1 MSAETTSNVVERMK
15 GRGAGAD
22 RPRVVFRTDWKR
34 ATRRLIVGGL
44 CAVTAASLT
53 FPSAAMAAEWVKV
66 GGTPYDA
73 AAGDETWSWDGAND
87 MQLNGY
93 NGGPIE
99 AAGRLDLTYEG
110 SNTVTNSDGE
120 GISVVNGVNE
130 SAELNI
136 TGGASDSLTV
146 DATSDAIESQGNI
159 NISGDGTVNST
170 ASRADGIDAEG
181 NLTISGGGTV
191 NATGSSDGIEVG
203 GNATI
208 DTSGNIVAKGGSN
221 NGLDVSGSLTI
232 SGGGNVTASSENDE
246 AVDVDGDLSISGGSR
261 LEASSENYEAVVVD
275 GNLTMSGGGRLSAS
289 STEDRGASVY
299 GDLTMSGGS
308 RLEAS
313 SENDEAVVVDG
324 NLTMS
329 GGSRL
334 EASSD
339 RSLGMQVDGALSVT
353 DSTLVATGT
362 CEGLYVYKG
371 VTFDHATVRVAARNP
386 GNEAFGL
393 FTDED
398 DIVIRNGSVVEA
410 FAEGAY
416 SAGISTQYYEEEE
429 GGAGGHMF
437 VSESVVKA
445 VARYLEGEGQDGG
458 DIAMNYASADVDG
471 DEQLGRNVG
480 ILVVTKNGISPA
492 KLSIV
497 RSTVTAEGDTAAI
510 LVCATSED
518 GSVAGTIELEGSIIQ
533 TPAGGHVS
541 DYNAK
546 HEGRNDVEY
555 DVGQTIG
562 LSGETITSLDSA
574 DIAKSAV
581 IVPEEVPVPAPSG
594 SSTSG
599 GANVTQ
605 ATARKASVAGS
616 AIPQTGD
623 ASLAGVLSAGFAGL
637 AALVSGLFVG
647 RKRG

>member
-53 FPSAAMAAEWVKV
+53 FPSAAMAAEWVNV
-66 GGTPYDA
+66 GGTQYDA
-73 AAGDETWSWDGAND
+73 AAGDEAHTWSWDGAND

-93 NGGPIE
+93 GGGPIE

-110 SNTVTNSDGE
+110 SNTVTNGNGE

-130 SAELNI
+130 NAELNI
-136 TGGASDSLTV
+136 TGGASDALTV
-146 DATSDAIESQGNI
+146 DATSNAIESQGDI

-208 DTSGNIVAKGGSN
+208 DTSGNIVAKGGSS
-221 NGLDVSGSLTI
+221 NGLDVNGSLTI

-246 AVDVDGDLSISGGSR
+246 AVAVDGDLSI
-261 LEASSENYEAVVVD
+261 
-275 GNLTMSGGGRLSAS
+275 
-289 STEDRGASVY
+289 
-299 GDLTMSGGS
+299 SGGS

-334 EASSD
+334 EASSEM
-339 RSLGMQVDGALSVT
+339 RTGLQVDGALSVT

-416 SAGISTQYYEEEE
+416 SAGIYTQNCEE

-471 DEQLGRNVG
+471 DEQLGRNAG
-480 ILVVTKNGISPA
+480 IVVLTKNGMSPA

-518 GSVAGTIELEGSIIQ
+518 GSVAGMIELEGSIIQ

-546 HEGRNDVEY
+546 HEVRDDVEY

-562 LSGETITSLDSA
+562 LSGETITSLNSA
-574 DIAKSAV
+574 DIAKGAV

-637 AALVSGLFVG
+637 AALVSGLFVS

>member
-53 FPSAAMAAEWVKV
+53 FPSAAMAAEWVNV
-66 GGTPYDA
+66 GGTHYDA

-87 MQLNGY
+87 MQLKGY
-93 NGGPIE
+93 NGGSIE
-99 AAGRLDLTYEG
+99 AAGHLDLTYEG
-110 SNTVTNSDGE
+110 DNTVTNSDGE

-136 TGGASDSLTV
+136 TGGADDSLTV
-146 DATSDAIESQGNI
+146 DATSDAVKSAGDI
-159 NISGDGTVNST
+159 NISGDGTITST
-170 ASRADGIDAEG
+170 ASLGDGIDAEG
-181 NLTISGGGTV
+181 NLSISGGGTV
-191 NATGSSDGIEVG
+191 NAMGSSDGIEVG

-208 DTSGNIVAKGGSN
+208 DTSGNVVAKGGSN
-221 NGLDVSGSLTI
+221 NGSDVNGNGNLTI
-232 SGGGNVTASSENDE
+232 TGGGSVTASSENDE
-246 AVDVDGDLSISGGSR
+246 AVAVDGDLSISGGSR
-261 LEASSENYEAVVVD
+261 LEASSVHDMGVEVD

-289 STEDRGASVY
+289 STEDRGASV
-299 GDLTMSGGS
+299 
-308 RLEAS
+308 
-313 SENDEAVVVDG
+313 DG

-334 EASSD
+334 EASSEI
-339 RSLGMQVDGALSVT
+339 RTGLQVDGALSVT
-353 DSTLVATGT
+353 DSTLIATGT
-362 CEGLYVYKG
+362 WDGLYVYKG

-416 SAGISTQYYEEEE
+416 SAGISTQNYEK

-471 DEQLGRNVG
+471 DEQLGRNAG
-480 ILVVTKNGISPA
+480 IVVLTKNGMSPA

-546 HEGRNDVEY
+546 REGRDVVEY

-562 LSGETITSLDSA
+562 LSGETITSLSSA

-637 AALVSGLFVG
+637 AALVSGLFVS

>member
-1 MSAETTSNVVERMK
+1 MSAEATSNVVERMK
-15 GRGAGAD
+15 GRGAGVD
-22 RPRVVFRTDWKR
+22 RPRVMFRTDWKR

-53 FPSAAMAAEWVKV
+53 FPSAAMAAEWVNV
-66 GGTPYDA
+66 GGTQYDA
-73 AAGDETWSWDGAND
+73 AAGDEAGTWSWDGAND
-87 MQLNGY
+87 MQLKGY
-93 NGGPIE
+93 DGGSIE

-110 SNTVTNSDGE
+110 GNTVTNGNGE

-130 SAELNI
+130 NAELNI
-136 TGGASDSLTV
+136 TGGASDALTV
-146 DATSDAIESQGNI
+146 DATSDAIESQGDI

-208 DTSGNIVAKGGSN
+208 DTSGNVVAKGGSS
-221 NGLDVSGSLTI
+221 NGLDVNGSLTI
-232 SGGGNVTASSENDE
+232 SGGGNVTAGSENDE
-246 AVDVDGDLSISGGSR
+246 AVAVDGDLSISGGSR
-261 LEASSENYEAVVVD
+261 LEASSENDEAVVVD
-275 GNLTMSGGGRLSAS
+275 GDLTMSGGGRLSAS

-299 GDLTMSGGS
+299 G
-308 RLEAS
+308 
-313 SENDEAVVVDG
+313 

-339 RSLGMQVDGALSVT
+339 QSSGMQVDGALSVT

-371 VTFDHATVRVAARNP
+371 VTFDHATVKVAARNP
-386 GNEAFGL
+386 GNEALGL

-416 SAGISTQYYEEEE
+416 SAGISTQNCEVDGV

-458 DIAMNYASADVDG
+458 DIAMNYASSDVDG
-471 DEQLGRNVG
+471 DEQLGRNAG
-480 ILVVTKNGISPA
+480 IVVLTKNGMSPA

-510 LVCATSED
+510 LVYAISED

-546 HEGRNDVEY
+546 HEVRDGVEY

-562 LSGETITSLDSA
+562 LSGETITSLNSA
-574 DIAKSAV
+574 DIAKGAV

-623 ASLAGVLSAGFAGL
+623 ASFAGVLSAGFAGL
-637 AALVSGLFVG
+637 AALVSGLFVS

>member
-1 MSAETTSNVVERMK
+1 MSAEATSNVVERMK

-53 FPSAAMAAEWVKV
+53 FPSAAMAAEWVNV
-66 GGTPYDA
+66 GGTQYDA
-73 AAGDETWSWDGAND
+73 AAGDEAHTWSWDGAND

-110 SNTVTNSDGE
+110 GNTVTNDSGE

-130 SAELNI
+130 NAELNI

-146 DATSDAIESQGNI
+146 DATSDAIESQGDI

-208 DTSGNIVAKGGSN
+208 DTSGNIVAKGGSS
-221 NGLDVSGSLTI
+221 NGLDVNGSLTI

-246 AVDVDGDLSISGGSR
+246 AVAVDGDLSISGGSR
-261 LEASSENYEAVVVD
+261 LEASSENDKAVVVD

-313 SENDEAVVVDG
+313 SEMRTGLLVE
-324 NLTMS
+324 
-329 GGSRL
+329 
-334 EASSD
+334 
-339 RSLGMQVDGALSVT
+339 GALSAV
-353 DSTLVATGT
+353 DSTLVASGT

-416 SAGISTQYYEEEE
+416 SAGIYTQNCEE

-471 DEQLGRNVG
+471 DEQLGRNAG
-480 ILVVTKNGISPA
+480 IVVLTKNGMSPA

-518 GSVAGTIELEGSIIQ
+518 GSVAGMIELEGSIIQ

-546 HEGRNDVEY
+546 HEVRDGVEY

-605 ATARKASVAGS
+605 ATARKTSVAGS

-623 ASLAGVLSAGFAGL
+623 ASLTGVLSAGFAGL
-637 AALVSGLFVG
+637 AALVSGLFVS

>member
-1 MSAETTSNVVERMK
+1 MSAETTSNIVERMK
-15 GRGAGAD
+15 GRGAGVD

-53 FPSAAMAAEWVKV
+53 FPSAAMAAEWVNV
-66 GGTPYDA
+66 GGNRYDA
-73 AAGDETWSWDGAND
+73 GTEAGDETWSWDGAND
-87 MQLNGY
+87 MQLKGY
-93 NGGPIE
+93 NGGSIE
-99 AAGRLDLTYEG
+99 AAGHLDLTYEG
-110 SNTVTNSDGE
+110 DNTVTNSDGE

-136 TGGASDSLTV
+136 TGGADDSLTV
-146 DATSDAIESQGNI
+146 DATSDAVESAGDI
-159 NISGDGTVNST
+159 NISGDGTITST

-208 DTSGNIVAKGGSN
+208 GTSGNVVAKGGSS
-221 NGLDVSGSLTI
+221 NGLDVNGSLTI

-246 AVDVDGDLSISGGSR
+246 AVAVDGDLSISGGSR
-261 LEASSENYEAVVVD
+261 LE
-275 GNLTMSGGGRLSAS
+275 AS

-313 SENDEAVVVDG
+313 SEMRRGLLVKGTLSAV
-324 NLTMS
+324 
-329 GGSRL
+329 
-334 EASSD
+334 
-339 RSLGMQVDGALSVT
+339 

-362 CEGLYVYKG
+362 SEGLYVYKG

-429 GGAGGHMF
+429 GDAGGHMF

-445 VARYLEGEGQDGG
+445 VARYLEGEEQDGG

-480 ILVVTKNGISPA
+480 ILVATKNGMSPA
-492 KLSIV
+492 KLLIV

-541 DYNAK
+541 DYNAR
-546 HEGRNDVEY
+546 HEGWNDVEY

-574 DIAKSAV
+574 DIAKSTV

-599 GANVTQ
+599 GTNVTQ

-637 AALVSGLFVG
+637 AALVSGLFVS

>member
-1 MSAETTSNVVERMK
+1 MSAETTSNVAERMK

-66 GGTPYDA
+66 GDKQYDA
-73 AAGDETWSWDGAND
+73 AASDEARTWSWDGAND

-93 NGGPIE
+93 DGGPIE
-99 AAGRLDLTYEG
+99 AAGHLDLTYEG
-110 SNTVTNSDGE
+110 DNTVTNGDGE

-146 DATSDAIESQGNI
+146 DATSDAIESEGDI
-159 NISGDGTVNST
+159 NISGDGTITST
-170 ASRADGIDAEG
+170 ASLGDGIDAEG
-181 NLTISGGGTV
+181 NLSISGGGAV

-208 DTSGNIVAKGGSN
+208 DTSGNVVAKGGSS
-221 NGLDVSGSLTI
+221 NGLDVNGNGNLTI
-232 SGGGNVTASSENDE
+232 TGGGSVTASSENDE
-246 AVDVDGDLSISGGSR
+246 AVAVDGDLSISGGSR
-261 LEASSENYEAVVVD
+261 LEASSVHDMGVE
-275 GNLTMSGGGRLSAS
+275 
-289 STEDRGASVY
+289 
-299 GDLTMSGGS
+299 
-308 RLEAS
+308 
-313 SENDEAVVVDG
+313 VDG

-334 EASSD
+334 EASSEM
-339 RSLGMQVDGALSVT
+339 RTGLQVDGALSVT

-362 CEGLYVYKG
+362 WEGLYVYKG

-416 SAGISTQYYEEEE
+416 SAGISTQNYEK
-429 GGAGGHMF
+429 GVAGGHMF

-445 VARYLEGEGQDGG
+445 VARYLEGEEQDGG

-480 ILVVTKNGISPA
+480 ILVVTKNGMSPA

-562 LSGETITSLDSA
+562 LSGETITSLNSA

-647 RKRG
+647 RKRS

>member
-22 RPRVVFRTDWKR
+22 RPRVMFRTDWKR

-53 FPSAAMAAEWVKV
+53 FPSAAMAAEWVNV
-66 GGTPYDA
+66 GGTQYDA
-73 AAGDETWSWDGAND
+73 AAGDEAGTWSWDGAND
-87 MQLNGY
+87 MQLKGY
-93 NGGPIE
+93 DGGSIE

-110 SNTVTNSDGE
+110 GNTVTNGNGE

-130 SAELNI
+130 NAELNI
-136 TGGASDSLTV
+136 TGGASDALTV
-146 DATSDAIESQGNI
+146 DATSDALESQGDI

-208 DTSGNIVAKGGSN
+208 DTSGNIVAKGGSS
-221 NGLDVSGSLTI
+221 NGLDVNGSLTI

-246 AVDVDGDLSISGGSR
+246 AVAVDGDLSISGGSR
-261 LEASSENYEAVVVD
+261 LEASSENDEAVVVD

-289 STEDRGASVY
+289 STEDRGASV
-299 GDLTMSGGS
+299 
-308 RLEAS
+308 
-313 SENDEAVVVDG
+313 DG

-334 EASSD
+334 EASSEM
-339 RSLGMQVDGALSVT
+339 RTGLQVDGALSVT

-416 SAGISTQYYEEEE
+416 SAGIYTQNCEE

-471 DEQLGRNVG
+471 DEQLGRNAG
-480 ILVVTKNGISPA
+480 IVVLTKNGMSPA
-492 KLSIV
+492 RLSIV

-518 GSVAGTIELEGSIIQ
+518 GSVAGMIELEGSIIQ

-546 HEGRNDVEY
+546 HEVRDDVEY

-562 LSGETITSLDSA
+562 LSGETITSLNSA
-574 DIAKSAV
+574 DIAKGAV
-581 IVPEEVPVPAPSG
+581 IVPEVVPVPAPSG

-599 GANVTQ
+599 GTNVTQ
-605 ATARKASVAGS
+605 ATARRASVAGS

-637 AALVSGLFVG
+637 AALVSGLFVS

>member
-110 SNTVTNSDGE
+110 SNTVTNDSGE
-120 GISVVNGVNE
+120 GISVGDGVNE
-130 SAELNI
+130 KAELNI

-159 NISGDGTVNST
+159 NISGDGTITST
-170 ASRADGIDAEG
+170 ASRGDGIDAEG
-181 NLTISGGGTV
+181 TLTISGGGTV

-221 NGLDVSGSLTI
+221 NGLDVNGNGNLTI
-232 SGGGNVTASSENDE
+232 TGGGSVTASSENDE
-246 AVDVDGDLSISGGSR
+246 AVAVDGDLSISGGSR
-261 LEASSENYEAVVVD
+261 LEASSVHDMGVEVD

-289 STEDRGASVY
+289 SMEDRGAS
-299 GDLTMSGGS
+299 
-308 RLEAS
+308 
-313 SENDEAVVVDG
+313 VDG

-339 RSLGMQVDGALSVT
+339 RRSGMQVDGALSVT

-362 CEGLYVYKG
+362 WEGLYVYKG

-416 SAGISTQYYEEEE
+416 SAGISTQYYEEE

-480 ILVVTKNGISPA
+480 ILVVTKNGMSPA

-541 DYNAK
+541 DYNAR
-546 HEGRNDVEY
+546 HEGWNDVEY
-555 DVGQTIG
+555 DVGKTIG
-562 LSGETITSLDSA
+562 LSVETITSLDSA

-581 IVPEEVPVPAPSG
+581 IVPEEVSVPAPSG

-637 AALVSGLFVG
+637 AALVSGLFVS

>member
-15 GRGAGAD
+15 GRGAGAV

-53 FPSAAMAAEWVKV
+53 FPSAAMAAEWVNV
-66 GGTPYDA
+66 GGNRYDA

-87 MQLNGY
+87 MQLKGY
-93 NGGPIE
+93 DGGPIE
-99 AAGRLDLTYEG
+99 AAGHLDLTYEG
-110 SNTVTNSDGE
+110 DNTVTNSDGE

-130 SAELNI
+130 NDELNI
-136 TGGASDSLTV
+136 TGGADDSLTV
-146 DATSDAIESQGNI
+146 DATSDAVESAGDI
-159 NISGDGTVNST
+159 NISGDGTITST

-208 DTSGNIVAKGGSN
+208 GTSGNVVAKGGSS
-221 NGLDVSGSLTI
+221 NGLDVNGSLTI

-246 AVDVDGDLSISGGSR
+246 AVVVDGD
-261 LEASSENYEAVVVD
+261 
-275 GNLTMSGGGRLSAS
+275 LTMSGGGRLSAS

-299 GDLTMSGGS
+299 G
-308 RLEAS
+308 
-313 SENDEAVVVDG
+313 

-339 RSLGMQVDGALSVT
+339 QSSGMQVDGALSVT

-371 VTFDHATVRVAARNP
+371 VTFDHATVKVAARNP

-416 SAGISTQYYEEEE
+416 SAGIYTQNCEVDGV

-458 DIAMNYASADVDG
+458 DIAMNYASSDVDG
-471 DEQLGRNVG
+471 DEQLGRNAG
-480 ILVVTKNGISPA
+480 IVVLTKNGMSPA

-510 LVCATSED
+510 LVYAISED
-518 GSVAGTIELEGSIIQ
+518 GIVAGTIELEGSIIQ

-546 HEGRNDVEY
+546 YRGRDSVEY

-562 LSGETITSLDSA
+562 LSGETITSLNSA

-599 GANVTQ
+599 GTNVTQ

-623 ASLAGVLSAGFAGL
+623 ASLAGVLSAGFASL
-637 AALVSGLFVG
+637 AALVSGLFVS

>member
-44 CAVTAASLT
+44 CAVTAASLM

-66 GGTPYDA
+66 GGTQYDA
-73 AAGDETWSWDGAND
+73 AAGDETWSWNGAND
-87 MQLNGY
+87 MQLKGY
-93 NGGPIE
+93 DSGPIE
-99 AAGRLDLTYEG
+99 AAGRLDLTYEDD
-110 SNTVTNSDGE
+110 NTVTNGDGE

-146 DATSDAIESQGNI
+146 DATSDAIESEGDI
-159 NISGDGTVNST
+159 NISGDGTITST
-170 ASRADGIDAEG
+170 ASLGDGIDAEG
-181 NLTISGGGTV
+181 NLSISGGGTV

-208 DTSGNIVAKGGSN
+208 DMSGNVVAKGGSN
-221 NGLDVSGSLTI
+221 NGLDVNGNGNLTI
-232 SGGGNVTASSENDE
+232 TGGGSVTASSENDE
-246 AVDVDGDLSISGGSR
+246 AVAVDGDLSISGGSR
-261 LEASSENYEAVVVD
+261 LEASSENDEAVVVD
-275 GNLTMSGGGRLSAS
+275 GDLTMSGGGRLSAS
-289 STEDRGASVY
+289 STEDRGASV
-299 GDLTMSGGS
+299 
-308 RLEAS
+308 
-313 SENDEAVVVDG
+313 DG

-339 RSLGMQVDGALSVT
+339 RRSGMQVDGALSVT

-362 CEGLYVYKG
+362 WEGLYVYKG

-416 SAGISTQYYEEEE
+416 SAGISTQNCEE

-471 DEQLGRNVG
+471 DEQLGHNVG
-480 ILVVTKNGISPA
+480 IVVLTKNGMSPA

-518 GSVAGTIELEGSIIQ
+518 GSVAGTIELEGSTIQ

-541 DYNAK
+541 DFNAK
-546 HEGRNDVEY
+546 YEGWNDVVEY
-555 DVGQTIG
+555 EVGQTIG

-594 SSTSG
+594 SSTPG

-605 ATARKASVAGS
+605 ATARKTSVAGS

>member
-53 FPSAAMAAEWVKV
+53 FPSAAMAAEWVNV
-66 GGTPYDA
+66 GGTQYDA
-73 AAGDETWSWDGAND
+73 AAGDEAHTWSWDGAND

-110 SNTVTNSDGE
+110 GNTVTNDSGE

-130 SAELNI
+130 KAELNI

-146 DATSDAIESQGNI
+146 DATSDAIESQGDI

-208 DTSGNIVAKGGSN
+208 DTSGNIVAKGGSS
-221 NGLDVSGSLTI
+221 NGLDVNGSLTI

-246 AVDVDGDLSISGGSR
+246 AVAVDGDLSISGESR
-261 LEASSENYEAVVVD
+261 LEASSENDKAVVVD

-313 SENDEAVVVDG
+313 SEMRTGLLVE
-324 NLTMS
+324 
-329 GGSRL
+329 
-334 EASSD
+334 
-339 RSLGMQVDGALSVT
+339 GALSAV
-353 DSTLVATGT
+353 DSTLVASGT

-386 GNEAFGL
+386 GM
-393 FTDED
+393 
-398 DIVIRNGSVVEA
+398 RR
-410 FAEGAY
+410 
-416 SAGISTQYYEEEE
+416 SASSQTRTTSSSGTAPWSRRLPRVRTPQASTRKT
-429 GGAGGHMF
+429 ARR
-437 VSESVVKA
+437 
-445 VARYLEGEGQDGG
+445 VAQ
-458 DIAMNYASADVDG
+458 
-471 DEQLGRNVG
+471 
-480 ILVVTKNGISPA
+480 
-492 KLSIV
+492 
-497 RSTVTAEGDTAAI
+497 
-510 LVCATSED
+510 
-518 GSVAGTIELEGSIIQ
+518 AGTCS
-533 TPAGGHVS
+533 
-541 DYNAK
+541 
-546 HEGRNDVEY
+546 
-555 DVGQTIG
+555 
-562 LSGETITSLDSA
+562 SA
-574 DIAKSAV
+574 N
-581 IVPEEVPVPAPSG
+581 PS
-594 SSTSG
+594 
-599 GANVTQ
+599 
-605 ATARKASVAGS
+605 
-616 AIPQTGD
+616 
-623 ASLAGVLSAGFAGL
+623 
-637 AALVSGLFVG
+637 
-647 RKRG
+647 

>member
-1 MSAETTSNVVERMK
+1 MSAEATSNVVERMK

-53 FPSAAMAAEWVKV
+53 FPSAAMAAEWVNV
-66 GGTPYDA
+66 GGTQYDA
-73 AAGDETWSWDGAND
+73 AAGDEAHTWSWDGAND

-110 SNTVTNSDGE
+110 GNTVTNGNGE

-130 SAELNI
+130 KAELNI
-136 TGGASDSLTV
+136 TGGASDALTV
-146 DATSDAIESQGNI
+146 DATSDAIESQGDI

-191 NATGSSDGIEVG
+191 NAAGSSDGIEVG

-208 DTSGNIVAKGGSN
+208 DTSGNIVAKGGSS
-221 NGLDVSGSLTI
+221 NGLDVNGSLTI

-246 AVDVDGDLSISGGSR
+246 AV
-261 LEASSENYEAVVVD
+261 AVD

-289 STEDRGASVY
+289 STEDRGASV
-299 GDLTMSGGS
+299 
-308 RLEAS
+308 
-313 SENDEAVVVDG
+313 DG

-334 EASSD
+334 EASSEM
-339 RSLGMQVDGALSVT
+339 RAGLQVDGALSVT

-416 SAGISTQYYEEEE
+416 SAGVYTQNCEE

-471 DEQLGRNVG
+471 DEQLGRNAG
-480 ILVVTKNGISPA
+480 IVVLTKNGMSPA

-518 GSVAGTIELEGSIIQ
+518 GSVAGMIELEGSIIQ

-546 HEGRNDVEY
+546 HEVLDGVEY

-562 LSGETITSLDSA
+562 LSGETITSLNSA
-574 DIAKSAV
+574 DIAKGAV

-637 AALVSGLFVG
+637 AALVSGLFVS

>member
-53 FPSAAMAAEWVKV
+53 FPSAAMAAEWVNV
-66 GGTPYDA
+66 GGNHYDA
-73 AAGDETWSWDGAND
+73 AAGDEAGTWSWDGAND
-87 MQLNGY
+87 MQLKGY
-93 NGGPIE
+93 DGGSIE
-99 AAGRLDLTYEG
+99 AAGRLDLTYDDD
-110 SNTVTNSDGE
+110 NTVTNGNGE

-130 SAELNI
+130 KAELNI

-146 DATSDAIESQGNI
+146 DATSDAIESQGDI

-208 DTSGNIVAKGGSN
+208 GASGNIVAKGGSS
-221 NGLDVSGSLTI
+221 NGLDVNGGLTI

-246 AVDVDGDLSISGGSR
+246 AVAVDGDLSISGGSR
-261 LEASSENYEAVVVD
+261 LEASSENDEAVVVD

-313 SENDEAVVVDG
+313 SEMRTGLLVE
-324 NLTMS
+324 
-329 GGSRL
+329 
-334 EASSD
+334 
-339 RSLGMQVDGALSVT
+339 GALSAV
-353 DSTLVATGT
+353 DSTLVASGT

-416 SAGISTQYYEEEE
+416 SAGIYTQNCEE

-471 DEQLGRNVG
+471 DEQLGRNAG
-480 ILVVTKNGISPA
+480 IVVLTKNGMSPA

-518 GSVAGTIELEGSIIQ
+518 GSVAGMIELEGSIIQ

-546 HEGRNDVEY
+546 HEVRDGVEY

-605 ATARKASVAGS
+605 ATARKTSVAGS

-623 ASLAGVLSAGFAGL
+623 ASLTGVLSAGFAGL
-637 AALVSGLFVG
+637 AALVSGLFVS

>member
-53 FPSAAMAAEWVKV
+53 FPSAAMAAEWVNV
-66 GGTPYDA
+66 GGTHYDA

-87 MQLNGY
+87 MQLKGY
-93 NGGPIE
+93 NGGSIE

-110 SNTVTNSDGE
+110 DNTVTNSDGE

-136 TGGASDSLTV
+136 TGGADGSLTV
-146 DATSDAIESQGNI
+146 DATSDAVESAGDI
-159 NISGDGTVNST
+159 NISGDGTITST

-208 DTSGNIVAKGGSN
+208 DTSGNVVAKGGSN
-221 NGLDVSGSLTI
+221 NGLDVNGSLTI
-232 SGGGNVTASSENDE
+232 SGGGNVTAGSENDE
-246 AVDVDGDLSISGGSR
+246 AVAVDGDLSISGGSR
-261 LEASSENYEAVVVD
+261 LEASSENDEAVVVD
-275 GNLTMSGGGRLSAS
+275 GDLTMSGGGRLSAS

-299 GDLTMSGGS
+299 G
-308 RLEAS
+308 
-313 SENDEAVVVDG
+313 

-334 EASSD
+334 EATSD
-339 RSLGMQVDGALSVT
+339 RSSGMQVDGALSVT

-371 VTFDHATVRVAARNP
+371 VTFDHATVKVAARNP

-416 SAGISTQYYEEEE
+416 SAGISTQYYEEE

-437 VSESVVKA
+437 VSESVVRA
-445 VARYLEGEGQDGG
+445 VARYLEGEEQDGG

-480 ILVVTKNGISPA
+480 ILVVTKNGMSPA

-541 DYNAK
+541 DYNAR
-546 HEGRNDVEY
+546 HEGWNDVEY

-581 IVPEEVPVPAPSG
+581 IVPEEVLVPAPSG

-599 GANVTQ
+599 VANVTQ
-605 ATARKASVAGS
+605 ATARKTSVAGS

>member
-1 MSAETTSNVVERMK
+1 MSAETTSNVAERMK

-66 GGTPYDA
+66 GDKQYDA
-73 AAGDETWSWDGAND
+73 AASDEARTWSWDGAND

-93 NGGPIE
+93 DGGPIE
-99 AAGRLDLTYEG
+99 AAGHLDLTYEG
-110 SNTVTNSDGE
+110 DNTVTNGDGE

-146 DATSDAIESQGNI
+146 DATSDAIESEGDI
-159 NISGDGTVNST
+159 NISGDGTITST
-170 ASRADGIDAEG
+170 ASLGDGIDAEG
-181 NLTISGGGTV
+181 NLSISGGGTV

-208 DTSGNIVAKGGSN
+208 DTSGNVVAKGGSS
-221 NGLDVSGSLTI
+221 NGLDVNGNGNLTI
-232 SGGGNVTASSENDE
+232 TGGGSVTASSENDE
-246 AVDVDGDLSISGGSR
+246 AVAVDGDLSISGGSR
-261 LEASSENYEAVVVD
+261 LEASSVHDMGVE
-275 GNLTMSGGGRLSAS
+275 
-289 STEDRGASVY
+289 
-299 GDLTMSGGS
+299 
-308 RLEAS
+308 
-313 SENDEAVVVDG
+313 VDG

-339 RSLGMQVDGALSVT
+339 RRSGMQVDGALSVT

-362 CEGLYVYKG
+362 WEGLYVYKG

-416 SAGISTQYYEEEE
+416 SAGISTQYYEEE

-445 VARYLEGEGQDGG
+445 VARYLEGEEQDGG
-458 DIAMNYASADVDG
+458 EIAMNCASADVDG

-480 ILVVTKNGISPA
+480 ILVVTKNGMSPA

-518 GSVAGTIELEGSIIQ
+518 GSVAGTIELEGSIVQ

-541 DYNAK
+541 DYNAR
-546 HEGRNDVEY
+546 HEGWN

-599 GANVTQ
+599 GASVTQ
-605 ATARKASVAGS
+605 ATARKTSVAGS

>member
-53 FPSAAMAAEWVKV
+53 FPSAAMAAEWVNV
-66 GGTPYDA
+66 GGNHYDA

-87 MQLNGY
+87 MQLKGY
-93 NGGPIE
+93 NGGSIE
-99 AAGRLDLTYEG
+99 AAGHLDLTYEG
-110 SNTVTNSDGE
+110 DNTVTNSDGE

-136 TGGASDSLTV
+136 TGGADDSLTV
-146 DATSDAIESQGNI
+146 DATSDAVESAGDI
-159 NISGDGTVNST
+159 NISGDGTITST

-208 DTSGNIVAKGGSN
+208 DTSGNVVAKGGSS
-221 NGLDVSGSLTI
+221 NGLDVNGNGNLTI
-232 SGGGNVTASSENDE
+232 TGGGSVTASSENDE
-246 AVDVDGDLSISGGSR
+246 AVAVDGDLSISGGSR
-261 LEASSENYEAVVVD
+261 LEASSVHDMGVE
-275 GNLTMSGGGRLSAS
+275 
-289 STEDRGASVY
+289 
-299 GDLTMSGGS
+299 
-308 RLEAS
+308 
-313 SENDEAVVVDG
+313 VDG

-334 EASSD
+334 EASSEM
-339 RSLGMQVDGALSVT
+339 RTGLQVDGALSVT

-371 VTFDHATVRVAARNP
+371 VTFDHATVKVAARNP

-416 SAGISTQYYEEEE
+416 SAGIYTQNCEE

-471 DEQLGRNVG
+471 DEQLGRNAG
-480 ILVVTKNGISPA
+480 IVVLTKNGMSPA

-546 HEGRNDVEY
+546 REGRDSVEY

-562 LSGETITSLDSA
+562 LSGETITSLSSA

-599 GANVTQ
+599 GANVMQ

-647 RKRG
+647 RRRG

>member
-53 FPSAAMAAEWVKV
+53 FPSAAMAAEWVNV
-66 GGTPYDA
+66 GGYHYDA

-93 NGGPIE
+93 DGGPIE

-110 SNTVTNSDGE
+110 DNTVTNSDGE

-136 TGGASDSLTV
+136 TGGADDSLTV
-146 DATSDAIESQGNI
+146 DATSDAVESAGDI
-159 NISGDGTVNST
+159 NISGDGTITST

-208 DTSGNIVAKGGSN
+208 DTSGNVVAKGGSN
-221 NGLDVSGSLTI
+221 NGLDVNGSLTI
-232 SGGGNVTASSENDE
+232 SGGGNVTAGSENDE
-246 AVDVDGDLSISGGSR
+246 AVAVDGDLSISGGSR
-261 LEASSENYEAVVVD
+261 LEASSENDEAVVVD
-275 GNLTMSGGGRLSAS
+275 GDLTMSGGGRLSAS

-299 GDLTMSGGS
+299 G
-308 RLEAS
+308 
-313 SENDEAVVVDG
+313 

-339 RSLGMQVDGALSVT
+339 RSSGMQVDGALSVT

-371 VTFDHATVRVAARNP
+371 VTFDHATVKVAARNP

-416 SAGISTQYYEEEE
+416 SAGISTQYYEEE

-445 VARYLEGEGQDGG
+445 VARYLEGEEQDGG

-480 ILVVTKNGISPA
+480 ILVVTKNGMSPA

-546 HEGRNDVEY
+546 HEGWDDVEY

-562 LSGETITSLDSA
+562 LSGETITSLNSA

>member
-53 FPSAAMAAEWVKV
+53 FPSAAMAAEWVNV
-66 GGTPYDA
+66 GGTHYDA

-87 MQLNGY
+87 MQLKGY
-93 NGGPIE
+93 NGGSIE
-99 AAGRLDLTYEG
+99 AAGHLDLTYEG
-110 SNTVTNSDGE
+110 DNTVTNDSGE
-120 GISVVNGVNE
+120 GISVGDGVNE
-130 SAELNI
+130 KAELNI

-159 NISGDGTVNST
+159 NISGDGTITST
-170 ASRADGIDAEG
+170 ASRGDGIDAEG

-221 NGLDVSGSLTI
+221 NGLDVNGSLTI

-246 AVDVDGDLSISGGSR
+246 AVAVDGDLSISGGSR
-261 LEASSENYEAVVVD
+261 LEASSVHDMGVEVD

-289 STEDRGASVY
+289 STEDRGASV
-299 GDLTMSGGS
+299 
-308 RLEAS
+308 
-313 SENDEAVVVDG
+313 DG

-339 RSLGMQVDGALSVT
+339 RRSGMQVDGALSVT

-362 CEGLYVYKG
+362 WEGLYVYKG

-416 SAGISTQYYEEEE
+416 SAGIYTQNCEE

-471 DEQLGRNVG
+471 DEQLGRNAG
-480 ILVVTKNGISPA
+480 IVVLTKNGMSPA

-546 HEGRNDVEY
+546 REGRDSVEY

-562 LSGETITSLDSA
+562 LSSETITSLSSA

-637 AALVSGLFVG
+637 AALVSGLFVS

>member
-1 MSAETTSNVVERMK
+1 MSDETTSNVVERMK

-53 FPSAAMAAEWVKV
+53 FPSAAMAAEWVNV
-66 GGTPYDA
+66 GGTQYDA

-110 SNTVTNSDGE
+110 GNTVTNDSGE
-120 GISVVNGVNE
+120 GISVVDGVSQN
-130 SAELNI
+130 AELNI
-136 TGGASDSLTV
+136 TGGASDALTV
-146 DATSDAIESQGNI
+146 DATSDAIESQGDI

-208 DTSGNIVAKGGSN
+208 DTSGNIVAKGGSS
-221 NGLDVSGSLTI
+221 NGLDVNGSLTI

-246 AVDVDGDLSISGGSR
+246 AAAVDGDLSISGGSR
-261 LEASSENYEAVVVD
+261 LEASSENDKAVVVD

-313 SENDEAVVVDG
+313 SEMRTG
-324 NLTMS
+324 L
-329 GGSRL
+329 
-334 EASSD
+334 
-339 RSLGMQVDGALSVT
+339 QVDGALSVT

-362 CEGLYVYKG
+362 SEGLYVYKG

-386 GNEAFGL
+386 GNEALGL

-416 SAGISTQYYEEEE
+416 SAGIYTQNCEE

-471 DEQLGRNVG
+471 DEQLGRNAG
-480 ILVVTKNGISPA
+480 IVVLTKNGMSPA

-518 GSVAGTIELEGSIIQ
+518 GSVAGMIELEGSIIQ

-546 HEGRNDVEY
+546 HEGRDGVEY
-555 DVGQTIG
+555 DGGQTIG
-562 LSGETITSLDSA
+562 LSGETITSLNSA

-605 ATARKASVAGS
+605 ATARKTSLAGS

-623 ASLAGVLSAGFAGL
+623 ASLTGVLSAGFAGL
-637 AALVSGLFVG
+637 AALVSGLFVS

>member
-53 FPSAAMAAEWVKV
+53 FPSAAMAAEWVNV
-66 GGTPYDA
+66 GGTQYDA
-73 AAGDETWSWDGAND
+73 AAGDEAHTWSWDGAND

-110 SNTVTNSDGE
+110 GNTVTNDSGE

-130 SAELNI
+130 KAELNI

-146 DATSDAIESQGNI
+146 DATSDAIESQGDI

-208 DTSGNIVAKGGSN
+208 DTSGNIVAKGGSS
-221 NGLDVSGSLTI
+221 NGLDVNGSLTI
-232 SGGGNVTASSENDE
+232 SGGGSVTASSENDE
-246 AVDVDGDLSISGGSR
+246 AVAVDGDLSISGGSR
-261 LEASSENYEAVVVD
+261 LEASSENDKAVVVD

-313 SENDEAVVVDG
+313 SEMRTGLLVE
-324 NLTMS
+324 
-329 GGSRL
+329 
-334 EASSD
+334 
-339 RSLGMQVDGALSVT
+339 GALSAV
-353 DSTLVATGT
+353 DSTLVASGT

-416 SAGISTQYYEEEE
+416 SAGIYTQNCEE

-471 DEQLGRNVG
+471 DEQLGRNAG
-480 ILVVTKNGISPA
+480 IVVLTKNGMSPA

-518 GSVAGTIELEGSIIQ
+518 GSVAGMIELEGSIIQ

-546 HEGRNDVEY
+546 HEVRDGVEY

-562 LSGETITSLDSA
+562 LSGETITSLNSA
-574 DIAKSAV
+574 DIAKGAV

-623 ASLAGVLSAGFAGL
+623 ASLTGVLSAGFAGL
-637 AALVSGLFVG
+637 AALVSGLFVS

>member
-53 FPSAAMAAEWVKV
+53 FPSAAMAAEWVNV
-66 GGTPYDA
+66 GGTHYDA

-87 MQLNGY
+87 MQLKGY
-93 NGGPIE
+93 NGGSIE
-99 AAGRLDLTYEG
+99 AAGHLDLTYEG
-110 SNTVTNSDGE
+110 DNTVTNSDGE

-136 TGGASDSLTV
+136 TGGADDSLTV
-146 DATSDAIESQGNI
+146 DATSDAVESAGDI
-159 NISGDGTVNST
+159 NISGDGTITST

-208 DTSGNIVAKGGSN
+208 DTSGNVVAKGGSN
-221 NGLDVSGSLTI
+221 NGLDANGNLTI
-232 SGGGNVTASSENDE
+232 TGGGSVTASSENDE
-246 AVDVDGDLSISGGSR
+246 AVEVEGSLSMSGGSCLDASSTVDSGVEVDGSLAMSGGSRLSGISVDDKGVRIDGNVTITGGSR
-261 LEASSENYEAVVVD
+261 LEASSE
-275 GNLTMSGGGRLSAS
+275 MR
-289 STEDRGASVY
+289 RGLLVK
-299 GDLTMSGGS
+299 
-308 RLEAS
+308 
-313 SENDEAVVVDG
+313 
-324 NLTMS
+324 
-329 GGSRL
+329 
-334 EASSD
+334 
-339 RSLGMQVDGALSVT
+339 GALSAI

-362 CEGLYVYKG
+362 SEGLYVYKG

-386 GNEAFGL
+386 GNEAIGL

-416 SAGISTQYYEEEE
+416 SAGIVTQNSEK

-471 DEQLGRNVG
+471 DEQLGHNVG
-480 ILVVTKNGISPA
+480 IVVATKNGMSPA

-510 LVCATSED
+510 LVYVSSED
-518 GSVAGTIELEGSIIQ
+518 GSVAGTIELEGSTIQ

-541 DYNAK
+541 DFNVKY
-546 HEGRNDVEY
+546 EGWNDVVEY
-555 DVGQTIG
+555 EVGQTIG

-581 IVPEEVPVPAPSG
+581 IVPEDVPVPAPSG

-599 GANVTQ
+599 GASVTQ
-605 ATARKASVAGS
+605 ATARKTSVAGS

-623 ASLAGVLSAGFAGL
+623 ASLAGVFSAGFAGL

>member
-1 MSAETTSNVVERMK
+1 
-15 GRGAGAD
+15 
-22 RPRVVFRTDWKR
+22 
-34 ATRRLIVGGL
+34 
-44 CAVTAASLT
+44 
-53 FPSAAMAAEWVKV
+53 MAAEWVNV
-66 GGTPYDA
+66 GGTQYDA
-73 AAGDETWSWDGAND
+73 AAGDEAGTWSWDGAND
-87 MQLNGY
+87 MQLKGY
-93 NGGPIE
+93 DGGSIE
-99 AAGRLDLTYEG
+99 AAGRLDITYEG
-110 SNTVTNSDGE
+110 GNTVTNGNGE

-130 SAELNI
+130 NAELNI
-136 TGGASDSLTV
+136 TGGASDALTV
-146 DATSDAIESQGNI
+146 DATSNAIESQGDI

-208 DTSGNIVAKGGSN
+208 DTSGNIVAKGGSS
-221 NGLDVSGSLTI
+221 NGLDVNGSLTI

-246 AVDVDGDLSISGGSR
+246 AVAVDGDLSISGGSR
-261 LEASSENYEAVVVD
+261 LEASSENDKAVVVD

-289 STEDRGASVY
+289 STEDRGASV
-299 GDLTMSGGS
+299 
-308 RLEAS
+308 
-313 SENDEAVVVDG
+313 DG

-334 EASSD
+334 EASSEM
-339 RSLGMQVDGALSVT
+339 RTGLQVDGALSVT

-416 SAGISTQYYEEEE
+416 SAGIYTQNCEE

-471 DEQLGRNVG
+471 DEQLGRNAG
-480 ILVVTKNGISPA
+480 IVVLTKNGMSPA

-518 GSVAGTIELEGSIIQ
+518 GSVAGMIELEGSIIQ

-546 HEGRNDVEY
+546 HEVRDGVEY

-605 ATARKASVAGS
+605 ATARKTSVADS

-623 ASLAGVLSAGFAGL
+623 ASLTGVLSAGFAGL
-637 AALVSGLFVG
+637 AALVSGLFVS

>member
-53 FPSAAMAAEWVKV
+53 FPSAAMAAEWVNV
-66 GGTPYDA
+66 GGTHYDA

-87 MQLNGY
+87 MQLKGY
-93 NGGPIE
+93 NGGSIE
-99 AAGRLDLTYEG
+99 AAGHLDLTYEG
-110 SNTVTNSDGE
+110 DNTVTNSDGE

-136 TGGASDSLTV
+136 TGGADDSLTV
-146 DATSDAIESQGNI
+146 DATSDAVESAGDI
-159 NISGDGTVNST
+159 NISGDGTITST

-208 DTSGNIVAKGGSN
+208 GTSGNVVAKGGSS
-221 NGLDVSGSLTI
+221 NGLDVNGSLTI

-246 AVDVDGDLSISGGSR
+246 AVAVDDDLSISGGSR
-261 LEASSENYEAVVVD
+261 LEASSENDEAVVVD
-275 GNLTMSGGGRLSAS
+275 GDLTMSGGGRLSAS

-299 GDLTMSGGS
+299 G
-308 RLEAS
+308 
-313 SENDEAVVVDG
+313 

-339 RSLGMQVDGALSVT
+339 QSSGMQVDGALSVT

-371 VTFDHATVRVAARNP
+371 VTFDHATVKVAARNP

-416 SAGISTQYYEEEE
+416 SAGIYTQNCEE

-471 DEQLGRNVG
+471 DEQLGRNAG
-480 ILVVTKNGISPA
+480 IVVLTKNGMSPA

-546 HEGRNDVEY
+546 REGRDSVEY

-562 LSGETITSLDSA
+562 LSGETITSLSSA

-637 AALVSGLFVG
+637 AALVSGLFVS

>member
-53 FPSAAMAAEWVKV
+53 FPSAAMAAEWVNV
-66 GGTPYDA
+66 GGTQYDA
-73 AAGDETWSWDGAND
+73 AAGDEAHTWSWDGAND

-110 SNTVTNSDGE
+110 GNTVTNDSGE

-130 SAELNI
+130 KAKLNI

-146 DATSDAIESQGNI
+146 DATSDAIESQGDI

-208 DTSGNIVAKGGSN
+208 DASGNIVAKGGSS
-221 NGLDVSGSLTI
+221 NGLDVNGGLTI

-246 AVDVDGDLSISGGSR
+246 AVAVDGDLSI
-261 LEASSENYEAVVVD
+261 
-275 GNLTMSGGGRLSAS
+275 
-289 STEDRGASVY
+289 
-299 GDLTMSGGS
+299 SGGS

-334 EASSD
+334 EASSEM
-339 RSLGMQVDGALSVT
+339 RTGLQVDGALSVT

-416 SAGISTQYYEEEE
+416 SAGIYTQNCEE

-471 DEQLGRNVG
+471 DEQLGRNAG
-480 ILVVTKNGISPA
+480 IVVLTKNGMSPA

-518 GSVAGTIELEGSIIQ
+518 GSVAGMIELEGSIIQ

-546 HEGRNDVEY
+546 HEVRDGVEY

-605 ATARKASVAGS
+605 ATARKTSVAGS

-623 ASLAGVLSAGFAGL
+623 ASLTGVLSAGFAGL
-637 AALVSGLFVG
+637 AALVSGLFVS

>member
-53 FPSAAMAAEWVKV
+53 FPSAAMAAEWVNV
-66 GGTPYDA
+66 GGNHYDA

-87 MQLNGY
+87 MQLKGY
-93 NGGPIE
+93 NGGSIE
-99 AAGRLDLTYEG
+99 AAGHLDLTYEG
-110 SNTVTNSDGE
+110 DNTVTNSDGE

-136 TGGASDSLTV
+136 TGGADDSLTV
-146 DATSDAIESQGNI
+146 DATSDAVESAGDI
-159 NISGDGTVNST
+159 NISGDGTITST

-208 DTSGNIVAKGGSN
+208 DTSGNVVAKGGSS
-221 NGLDVSGSLTI
+221 NGLDVNGNGNLTI
-232 SGGGNVTASSENDE
+232 TGGGSVTASSENDE
-246 AVDVDGDLSISGGSR
+246 AVAVDGDLSISGGSR
-261 LEASSENYEAVVVD
+261 LEASSVHDMGVE
-275 GNLTMSGGGRLSAS
+275 
-289 STEDRGASVY
+289 
-299 GDLTMSGGS
+299 
-308 RLEAS
+308 
-313 SENDEAVVVDG
+313 VDG

-334 EASSD
+334 EASSEM
-339 RSLGMQVDGALSVT
+339 RTGLQVDGALSVT

-362 CEGLYVYKG
+362 WEGLYVYKG

-416 SAGISTQYYEEEE
+416 SAGISTQNYEK
-429 GGAGGHMF
+429 GVAGGHMF

-445 VARYLEGEGQDGG
+445 VARYLEGEEQDGG

-480 ILVVTKNGISPA
+480 ILVVTKNGMSPA

-562 LSGETITSLDSA
+562 LSGETITSLNSA

-623 ASLAGVLSAGFAGL
+623 ASFAGVLSAGFAGL
-637 AALVSGLFVG
+637 AALVSGLFVS

>member
-1 MSAETTSNVVERMK
+1 M
-15 GRGAGAD
+15 
-22 RPRVVFRTDWKR
+22 FRTDWKR

-53 FPSAAMAAEWVKV
+53 FPSAAMAAEWVNV
-66 GGTPYDA
+66 GGTQYDA
-73 AAGDETWSWDGAND
+73 AAGDEAGTWSWDGAND
-87 MQLNGY
+87 MQLKGY
-93 NGGPIE
+93 DGGSIE
-99 AAGRLDLTYEG
+99 AAGRLDITYEG
-110 SNTVTNSDGE
+110 GNTVTNGNGE

-130 SAELNI
+130 NAELNI
-136 TGGASDSLTV
+136 TGGASDALTV
-146 DATSDAIESQGNI
+146 DATSDAIESQGDI

-208 DTSGNIVAKGGSN
+208 DTSGNIVAKGGSS
-221 NGLDVSGSLTI
+221 NGLDVNGSLTI

-246 AVDVDGDLSISGGSR
+246 AVAVDGDLSISGGSR
-261 LEASSENYEAVVVD
+261 LEASSENDEAVVVD

-289 STEDRGASVY
+289 STEDRGASV
-299 GDLTMSGGS
+299 
-308 RLEAS
+308 
-313 SENDEAVVVDG
+313 DG

-334 EASSD
+334 EASSEM
-339 RSLGMQVDGALSVT
+339 RTGLQVDGALSVT

-416 SAGISTQYYEEEE
+416 SAGIYTQNCEE

-471 DEQLGRNVG
+471 DKQLGRNAG
-480 ILVVTKNGISPA
+480 IVVLTKNGMSPA

-546 HEGRNDVEY
+546 YEGWNGVEY

-605 ATARKASVAGS
+605 ATARKTSVAGS

-637 AALVSGLFVG
+637 AALVSGLFVS

>member
-53 FPSAAMAAEWVKV
+53 FPSAAMAAEWVNV
-66 GGTPYDA
+66 GGNHYDA

-93 NGGPIE
+93 DGGPIE

-110 SNTVTNSDGE
+110 DNTVTNSDGE

-136 TGGASDSLTV
+136 TGGADDSLTV
-146 DATSDAIESQGNI
+146 DATSDAVESAGDI
-159 NISGDGTVNST
+159 NISGDGTITST

-208 DTSGNIVAKGGSN
+208 DTSGNVVAKGGSN
-221 NGLDVSGSLTI
+221 NGLDVNGSLTI
-232 SGGGNVTASSENDE
+232 SGGGNVTAGSENDE
-246 AVDVDGDLSISGGSR
+246 AVAVDGDLSI
-261 LEASSENYEAVVVD
+261 
-275 GNLTMSGGGRLSAS
+275 
-289 STEDRGASVY
+289 
-299 GDLTMSGGS
+299 SGGS

-324 NLTMS
+324 DLTMS

-339 RSLGMQVDGALSVT
+339 RSSGMQVDGALSVT

-371 VTFDHATVRVAARNP
+371 VTFDHATVKVAARNP

-416 SAGISTQYYEEEE
+416 SAGISTQNCEVDGV

-458 DIAMNYASADVDG
+458 DIAMNYASSDVDG
-471 DEQLGRNVG
+471 DEQLGRNAG
-480 ILVVTKNGISPA
+480 IVVVTKNGMSPA

-510 LVCATSED
+510 LVYAISED

-546 HEGRNDVEY
+546 YKGRDSVEY

-562 LSGETITSLDSA
+562 LSGETITSLNSA

-599 GANVTQ
+599 GTNVTQ

-637 AALVSGLFVG
+637 AALVSGLFVS

>member
-1 MSAETTSNVVERMK
+1 MSAEATSNVVERMK

-53 FPSAAMAAEWVKV
+53 FPSAAMAAEWVNV
-66 GGTPYDA
+66 GGTQYDA
-73 AAGDETWSWDGAND
+73 AAGDEAHTWSWDGAND

-110 SNTVTNSDGE
+110 GNTVTNGNGE

-130 SAELNI
+130 KAELNI
-136 TGGASDSLTV
+136 TGGASDALTV
-146 DATSDAIESQGNI
+146 DATSDAIESQGDI

-208 DTSGNIVAKGGSN
+208 DTSGNIVAKGGSS
-221 NGLDVSGSLTI
+221 NGLDVNGSLTI

-246 AVDVDGDLSISGGSR
+246 AVAVDGDLSISGGSR
-261 LEASSENYEAVVVD
+261 LEASSENDKAVVVD

-313 SENDEAVVVDG
+313 SEMRTGLLVE
-324 NLTMS
+324 
-329 GGSRL
+329 
-334 EASSD
+334 
-339 RSLGMQVDGALSVT
+339 GALSAV
-353 DSTLVATGT
+353 DSTLVASGT

-416 SAGISTQYYEEEE
+416 SAGIYTQNCEE

-471 DEQLGRNVG
+471 DEQLGRNAG
-480 ILVVTKNGISPA
+480 IVVLTKNGMSPA

-518 GSVAGTIELEGSIIQ
+518 GSVAGMIELEGSIIQ

-546 HEGRNDVEY
+546 HEVRDGVEY

-562 LSGETITSLDSA
+562 LSGETITSLNSA
-574 DIAKSAV
+574 DIAKGAV

-637 AALVSGLFVG
+637 AALVSGLFVS
-647 RKRG
+647 RKRD

>member
-1 MSAETTSNVVERMK
+1 MSAEATSNVVERMK

-53 FPSAAMAAEWVKV
+53 FPSAAMAAEWVNV
-66 GGTPYDA
+66 GGTQYDA
-73 AAGDETWSWDGAND
+73 AAGDEAHTWSWDGAND

-110 SNTVTNSDGE
+110 GNTVTNDSGE

-130 SAELNI
+130 KAELNI

-146 DATSDAIESQGNI
+146 DATSDAIESQGDI

-208 DTSGNIVAKGGSN
+208 DTSGNIVAKGGSS
-221 NGLDVSGSLTI
+221 NGLDVNGSLTI

-246 AVDVDGDLSISGGSR
+246 AVAVDGDLSISGGSR
-261 LEASSENYEAVVVD
+261 LEASSENDKAVVVD

-313 SENDEAVVVDG
+313 SEMRTGLLVE
-324 NLTMS
+324 
-329 GGSRL
+329 
-334 EASSD
+334 
-339 RSLGMQVDGALSVT
+339 GALSAV
-353 DSTLVATGT
+353 DSTLVASGT
-362 CEGLYVYKG
+362 WEGLYVYKG
-371 VTFDHATVRVAARNP
+371 VTFDHATVKVAARNP

-416 SAGISTQYYEEEE
+416 SAGISTQNCEE

-471 DEQLGRNVG
+471 DEQLGRNAG
-480 ILVVTKNGISPA
+480 IVVITKNGMSPA

-510 LVCATSED
+510 LVYAMSED

-541 DYNAK
+541 DYNAR
-546 HEGRNDVEY
+546 HEGWNDVEY

-637 AALVSGLFVG
+637 AALVSGLFVS

>member
-1 MSAETTSNVVERMK
+1 ME
-15 GRGAGAD
+15 
-22 RPRVVFRTDWKR
+22 
-34 ATRRLIVGGL
+34 
-44 CAVTAASLT
+44 
-53 FPSAAMAAEWVKV
+53 
-66 GGTPYDA
+66 
-73 AAGDETWSWDGAND
+73 
-87 MQLNGY
+87 
-93 NGGPIE
+93 
-99 AAGRLDLTYEG
+99 
-110 SNTVTNSDGE
+110 
-120 GISVVNGVNE
+120 
-130 SAELNI
+130 
-136 TGGASDSLTV
+136 
-146 DATSDAIESQGNI
+146 
-159 NISGDGTVNST
+159 
-170 ASRADGIDAEG
+170 
-181 NLTISGGGTV
+181 
-191 NATGSSDGIEVG
+191 
-203 GNATI
+203 
-208 DTSGNIVAKGGSN
+208 
-221 NGLDVSGSLTI
+221 
-232 SGGGNVTASSENDE
+232 
-246 AVDVDGDLSISGGSR
+246 
-261 LEASSENYEAVVVD
+261 
-275 GNLTMSGGGRLSAS
+275 
-289 STEDRGASVY
+289 
-299 GDLTMSGGS
+299 
-308 RLEAS
+308 
-313 SENDEAVVVDG
+313 
-324 NLTMS
+324 
-329 GGSRL
+329 
-334 EASSD
+334 
-339 RSLGMQVDGALSVT
+339 VDGALSVT

-362 CEGLYVYKG
+362 WRGLYVYKG

-416 SAGISTQYYEEEE
+416 SAGISTQYYEEE

-445 VARYLEGEGQDGG
+445 VARYLEGEEQDGG

-480 ILVVTKNGISPA
+480 ILVVTKNGMSPA

-541 DYNAK
+541 DYNAR
-546 HEGRNDVEY
+546 HEGWNDVEY

-581 IVPEEVPVPAPSG
+581 IVPEEVLVPAPSG

-599 GANVTQ
+599 GTNVTQ

>member
-53 FPSAAMAAEWVKV
+53 FPSAAMAAEWVNV
-66 GGTPYDA
+66 GGTHYDA

-87 MQLNGY
+87 MQLKGY
-93 NGGPIE
+93 NGGSIE
-99 AAGRLDLTYEG
+99 AAGHLDLTYEG
-110 SNTVTNSDGE
+110 DNTVTNSDGE

-136 TGGASDSLTV
+136 TGGADDSLTV
-146 DATSDAIESQGNI
+146 DATSDAVESAGDI
-159 NISGDGTVNST
+159 NISGDGTITST

-208 DTSGNIVAKGGSN
+208 DTSGNIVAKGGSS
-221 NGLDVSGSLTI
+221 NGLDVNGSLTI

-246 AVDVDGDLSISGGSR
+246 AVAVDGDLSISGGSR
-261 LEASSENYEAVVVD
+261 LEASSENDKAVVVD

-313 SENDEAVVVDG
+313 SEMKTGLLVK
-324 NLTMS
+324 
-329 GGSRL
+329 
-334 EASSD
+334 
-339 RSLGMQVDGALSVT
+339 GALSAV
-353 DSTLVATGT
+353 DSTLVASGT
-362 CEGLYVYKG
+362 WEGLYVYKG

-458 DIAMNYASADVDG
+458 DIAMNYASSDVDG

-480 ILVVTKNGISPA
+480 ILVVTKNGMSPA

-518 GSVAGTIELEGSIIQ
+518 GSVAGTIELEGSIVQ

-546 HEGRNDVEY
+546 HEGWDDVEY

-562 LSGETITSLDSA
+562 LSGETITSLNSA

-599 GANVTQ
+599 GTNVTQ
-605 ATARKASVAGS
+605 ATARRASVAGS

-637 AALVSGLFVG
+637 AALVSGLFVS

>member
-53 FPSAAMAAEWVKV
+53 FPSAAMAAEWVNV
-66 GGTPYDA
+66 GGNHYDA

-87 MQLNGY
+87 MQLKGY

-110 SNTVTNSDGE
+110 DNTVTNGNGE

-136 TGGASDSLTV
+136 TGGADDSLTV
-146 DATSDAIESQGNI
+146 DATSDAVESAGDI
-159 NISGDGTVNST
+159 NISGDGAITST
-170 ASRADGIDAEG
+170 ASRGDGIDAEG
-181 NLTISGGGTV
+181 NLSISGGGTV

-208 DTSGNIVAKGGSN
+208 GTSGNVVAKGGRS
-221 NGLDVSGSLTI
+221 NGLDVNGSLTI
-232 SGGGNVTASSENDE
+232 SGGGNVTAGSENEE
-246 AVDVDGDLSISGGSR
+246 AVDVVGDLSISGGSR
-261 LEASSENYEAVVVD
+261 LEASSEMRTGLLVE
-275 GNLTMSGGGRLSAS
+275 
-289 STEDRGASVY
+289 
-299 GDLTMSGGS
+299 
-308 RLEAS
+308 
-313 SENDEAVVVDG
+313 
-324 NLTMS
+324 
-329 GGSRL
+329 
-334 EASSD
+334 
-339 RSLGMQVDGALSVT
+339 GALSAV

-371 VTFDHATVRVAARNP
+371 VTFDHATVKVAARNP

-416 SAGISTQYYEEEE
+416 SAGIYTQNCEE

-458 DIAMNYASADVDG
+458 DIAMNYASAEVDG
-471 DEQLGRNVG
+471 DEQLGRNAG
-480 ILVVTKNGISPA
+480 IVVLTKNGMSPA

-518 GSVAGTIELEGSIIQ
+518 GSVAGMIELEGSIIQ

-546 HEGRNDVEY
+546 HEVRDGVEY

-562 LSGETITSLDSA
+562 LSGETITSLNSA
-574 DIAKSAV
+574 DIAKGAV

-623 ASLAGVLSAGFAGL
+623 ASFAGVLSAGFAGL
-637 AALVSGLFVG
+637 AALVSGLFVS

>member
-53 FPSAAMAAEWVKV
+53 FPSAAMAAEWVNV
-66 GGTPYDA
+66 GGNHYDA

-87 MQLNGY
+87 MQLKGY
-93 NGGPIE
+93 NGGSIE
-99 AAGRLDLTYEG
+99 AAGHLDLTYEG
-110 SNTVTNSDGE
+110 DNTVTNSDGE

-136 TGGASDSLTV
+136 TGGADDSLTV
-146 DATSDAIESQGNI
+146 DATSDAVKSAGDI
-159 NISGDGTVNST
+159 NISGDGTITST

-208 DTSGNIVAKGGSN
+208 DTSGNVVAKGGSS
-221 NGLDVSGSLTI
+221 NGLDVNGSLTI

-246 AVDVDGDLSISGGSR
+246 AVAVDGDLSISGGSR
-261 LEASSENYEAVVVD
+261 LEASSDQSSGMEVD
-275 GNLTMSGGGRLSAS
+275 GDLTMSGGGRLSAS

-299 GDLTMSGGS
+299 G
-308 RLEAS
+308 
-313 SENDEAVVVDG
+313 

-339 RSLGMQVDGALSVT
+339 QSSGMQVDGALSVT

-362 CEGLYVYKG
+362 REGLYVYKG
-371 VTFDHATVRVAARNP
+371 VTFDHATVKVAARNP
-386 GNEAFGL
+386 GNEALGL

-416 SAGISTQYYEEEE
+416 SAGISTQNCEVDGV

-458 DIAMNYASADVDG
+458 DIAMNYASSDVDG
-471 DEQLGRNVG
+471 DEQLGRNAG
-480 ILVVTKNGISPA
+480 IVVLTKNGMSPA

-510 LVCATSED
+510 LVYAISKD

-546 HEGRNDVEY
+546 YKGRDSVEY

-562 LSGETITSLDSA
+562 LSGETITSLNSA

-599 GANVTQ
+599 GTNVTQ

-637 AALVSGLFVG
+637 AALVSGLFVS

>member
-53 FPSAAMAAEWVKV
+53 FPSAAMAAEWVNV
-66 GGTPYDA
+66 GGTQYDA

-93 NGGPIE
+93 DGGPIE

-110 SNTVTNSDGE
+110 DNTVTNDSGE
-120 GISVVNGVNE
+120 DISVVNGVNE
-130 SAELNI
+130 NAELNI

-146 DATSDAIESQGNI
+146 DATSDAIESEGDI
-159 NISGDGTVNST
+159 NISGDGTITST
-170 ASRADGIDAEG
+170 ASRGDGIDAEG
-181 NLTISGGGTV
+181 NLSISGGGTV

-203 GNATI
+203 GNELG
-208 DTSGNIVAKGGSN
+208 GNVAITGGGS
-221 NGLDVSGSLTI
+221 
-232 SGGGNVTASSENDE
+232 VTASSDRR
-246 AVDVDGDLSISGGSR
+246 SGM
-261 LEASSENYEAVVVD
+261 E
-275 GNLTMSGGGRLSAS
+275 
-289 STEDRGASVY
+289 VY
-299 GDLTMSGGS
+299 
-308 RLEAS
+308 
-313 SENDEAVVVDG
+313 
-324 NLTMS
+324 
-329 GGSRL
+329 
-334 EASSD
+334 
-339 RSLGMQVDGALSVT
+339 GALSVT

-371 VTFDHATVRVAARNP
+371 VTFDHATVKVAARNP
-386 GNEAFGL
+386 GNEALGL

-416 SAGISTQYYEEEE
+416 SAGVSTQNCEVDGV

-480 ILVVTKNGISPA
+480 IVVVTKNGMSPA

-510 LVCATSED
+510 LVYAMSED
-518 GSVAGTIELEGSIIQ
+518 GSVAGTIELEGSTIQ

-541 DYNAK
+541 DFNAK
-546 HEGRNDVEY
+546 YEGWNDVVEY
-555 DVGQTIG
+555 EVGQTIG

-605 ATARKASVAGS
+605 ATARKTSVAGS

-637 AALVSGLFVG
+637 AALVSGLFVS

>member
-1 MSAETTSNVVERMK
+1 MSAEATSNVVERMK
-15 GRGAGAD
+15 GRGAGVD
-22 RPRVVFRTDWKR
+22 RPRVMFRTDWKR
-34 ATRRLIVGGL
+34 ATRRLTVGGL

-53 FPSAAMAAEWVKV
+53 FPSAAMAAEWVNV
-66 GGTPYDA
+66 GGNHYDA
-73 AAGDETWSWDGAND
+73 AAGDEAGTWSWDGAND
-87 MQLNGY
+87 MQLKGY
-93 NGGPIE
+93 DGGSIE

-110 SNTVTNSDGE
+110 GNTVTNGNGE

-130 SAELNI
+130 NAELNI
-136 TGGASDSLTV
+136 TGGASDALTV
-146 DATSDAIESQGNI
+146 DATSDAIESQGDI

-208 DTSGNIVAKGGSN
+208 DTSGNVVAKGGSS
-221 NGLDVSGSLTI
+221 NGLDVNGSLTI
-232 SGGGNVTASSENDE
+232 SGGGNVTAGSENDE
-246 AVDVDGDLSISGGSR
+246 AVAVDGDLSISGGSR
-261 LEASSENYEAVVVD
+261 LEASSENDEAVVVD
-275 GNLTMSGGGRLSAS
+275 GDLTMSGGGRLSAS

-299 GDLTMSGGS
+299 G
-308 RLEAS
+308 
-313 SENDEAVVVDG
+313 

-339 RSLGMQVDGALSVT
+339 QSSGMQVDGALSVT

-371 VTFDHATVRVAARNP
+371 VTFDHATVKVAARNP
-386 GNEAFGL
+386 GNEALGL

-416 SAGISTQYYEEEE
+416 SAGISTQNCEVDGV

-458 DIAMNYASADVDG
+458 DIAMNYASSDVDG
-471 DEQLGRNVG
+471 DEQLGRNAG
-480 ILVVTKNGISPA
+480 IVVLTKNGMSPA

-510 LVCATSED
+510 LVYAISED

-546 HEGRNDVEY
+546 HEVRDGVEY

-562 LSGETITSLDSA
+562 LSGETITSLNSA
-574 DIAKSAV
+574 DIAKGAV

-623 ASLAGVLSAGFAGL
+623 ASFAGVLSAGFAGL
-637 AALVSGLFVG
+637 AALVSGLFVS

>member
-53 FPSAAMAAEWVKV
+53 FPSAAMAAEWVNV
-66 GGTPYDA
+66 GGNRYDA

-87 MQLNGY
+87 MQLKGY
-93 NGGPIE
+93 DGGPIE
-99 AAGRLDLTYEG
+99 AAGHLDLTYEG
-110 SNTVTNSDGE
+110 DNTVTNSDGE

-130 SAELNI
+130 KAELNI
-136 TGGASDSLTV
+136 TGGADDSLTV
-146 DATSDAIESQGNI
+146 DATSDAIESAGDI
-159 NISGDGTVNST
+159 NISGDGTITST

-208 DTSGNIVAKGGSN
+208 DTSGNVVAKGGSS
-221 NGLDVSGSLTI
+221 NGLDVNGSLTI
-232 SGGGNVTASSENDE
+232 SGDGNVTAGSENDE
-246 AVDVDGDLSISGGSR
+246 AVAVDGDLSI
-261 LEASSENYEAVVVD
+261 
-275 GNLTMSGGGRLSAS
+275 
-289 STEDRGASVY
+289 
-299 GDLTMSGGS
+299 SGGS

-329 GGSRL
+329 GGGRLNASSTEDRGASVGGDLSMSGGSRL

-339 RSLGMQVDGALSVT
+339 QSSGMQVDGALSVT

-371 VTFDHATVRVAARNP
+371 VTFDHATVKVAARNP

-410 FAEGAY
+410 FAEGVY
-416 SAGISTQYYEEEE
+416 SAGIYTQNCEVDGV

-458 DIAMNYASADVDG
+458 DIAMNYASSDVDG
-471 DEQLGRNVG
+471 DEQLGRNAG
-480 ILVVTKNGISPA
+480 IVVLTKNGMSPA

-510 LVCATSED
+510 LVYAMSED

-541 DYNAK
+541 DFNAK
-546 HEGRNDVEY
+546 YEGRDGVVEY

-599 GANVTQ
+599 GTNVTQ

-637 AALVSGLFVG
+637 AALVSGLFVS